1 MNSVSKLKL
10 KNKSSFVPLF
20 KSYTKCIFYLKI
32 LENEIFKKHHL
43 LLQTPGIT
51 TVKMCYIKN
60 STQHSV
66 MTCMGKE
73 S

>member
-32 LENEIFKKHHL
+32 LEN
-43 LLQTPGIT
+43 
-51 TVKMCYIKN
+51 
-60 STQHSV
+60 
-66 MTCMGKE
+66 
-73 S
+73 